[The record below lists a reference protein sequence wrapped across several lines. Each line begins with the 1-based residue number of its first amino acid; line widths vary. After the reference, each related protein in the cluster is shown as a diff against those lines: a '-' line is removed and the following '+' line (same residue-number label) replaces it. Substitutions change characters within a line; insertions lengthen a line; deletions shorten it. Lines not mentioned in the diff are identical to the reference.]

1 MSFLYPF
8 VFFLL
13 IPLYFLYAQ
22 NYSEHKHKQR
32 EKILLFGSLFFITLA
47 LSRPVIPNAI
57 NKQKFDAEDFIIA
70 LDASYSMQ
78 AKDLTP
84 SRYEVAKSTLKE
96 IIQALPKNRFS
107 IFAFTS
113 NAILISPPTTD
124 TAISMMA
131 LDALEPKF
139 ILTKGTSILELLK
152 TIFKTSFK
160 EKNLII
166 LSDGGEDHNLK
177 GLVKLA
183 KKSNIIPYVIATSSE
198 HGSILS
204 KNDKH
209 IKDENGHLVISRI
222 NPILKD
228 FALLSGG
235 KYYNLETANNS
246 IAQRIITDINNKEK
260 KSEKSEINVLSYTEL
275 FQIPLFISII
285 LFIISITK
293 LHQLYLFSPLLF
305 LPQHAK
311 AGLLDF
317 YHLKSAQN
325 FYKEA
330 HYLKSAKEFDKLNLS
345 VESYYNK
352 AVAFY
357 KAKHYRD
364 AVEVFSKIK
373 TTDAHMKQ
381 NIYYNM
387 GNCAVRYGKYAR
399 AKLYYQK
406 ALNLGYDKDS
416 YENLLLLYKLKPQE
430 EKELTNMLRKQEV
443 QKKTGA
449 SKKKDVQKDKDKDK
463 QSSKKNTSSNSN
475 QKSAQKSNGSANS
488 KKKKIQE
495 ANKKTDK
502 TIESKYKVGY
512 RAYELINKGY
522 TNEKHPW

>member
-22 NYSEHKHKQR
+22 NYSGHKHKQR
-32 EKILLFGSLFFITLA
+32 EKALLFLSLFFITLA

-84 SRYEVAKSTLKE
+84 SRYEVAKKSLKE
-96 IIQALPKNRFS
+96 IIQTLPQNRFS

-124 TAISMMA
+124 TAISIMA

-152 TIFKTSFK
+152 TISKTSFK

-166 LSDGGEDHNLK
+166 FSDGGEDHNLE

-183 KKSNIIPYVIATSSE
+183 KDSNIIPYVIATASE

-204 KNDKH
+204 KNDKR
-209 IKDENGHLVISRI
+209 IKDENGNLVISRI

-228 FALLSGG
+228 FALLSAG
-235 KYYNLETANNS
+235 KYYRLKNSNNN
-246 IAQRIITDINNKEK
+246 IAKRVINDINKREK
-260 KSEKSEINVLSYTEL
+260 RSEKSEINVLSFTEL
-275 FQIPLFISII
+275 FQIPLLISII
-285 LFIISITK
+285 LFILSITK
-293 LHQLYLFSPLLF
+293 LHQLYLFIPLLF
-305 LPQHAK
+305 LPHQAK

-317 YHLKSAQN
+317 YYLKSAHN
-325 FYKEA
+325 SYKNA
-330 HYLKSAKEFDKLNLS
+330 DYLKSAKEFEKLNPS
-345 VESYYNK
+345 VESYYNQ
-352 AVAFY
+352 AIAFY

-364 AVEVFSKIK
+364 AVDIFAKIK
-373 TTDAHMKQ
+373 TTDTKLKQ

-387 GNCAVRYGKYAR
+387 GNCAVRYKKYAR
-399 AKLYYQK
+399 AKIYYQK

-430 EKELTNMLRKQEV
+430 EKELTNMLRKKEV

-449 SKKKDVQKDKDKDK
+449 SKKKDIQKDKDK
-463 QSSKKNTSSNSN
+463 QSSTKNASSSSN
-475 QKSAQKSNGSANS
+475 QKSALKSNGSANS

-495 ANKKTDK
+495 ANKKTNK